1 MTGAIATFRDKT
13 EVSRLLQ
20 RLSGMAHYADALRVQ
35 SHEFMNKLHV
45 ILGMLHMKAYQQLE
59 NYIINTASNYQEE
72 IGAAA
77 QDSLAGRAS
86 SSARSAAPTK
96 PALS

>member
-1 MTGAIATFRDKT
+1 QISFNGSELLTNTVPVIVNGQVTGAIATFRDKT

-72 IGAAA
+72 
-77 QDSLAGRAS
+77 
-86 SSARSAAPTK
+86 
-96 PALS
+96 